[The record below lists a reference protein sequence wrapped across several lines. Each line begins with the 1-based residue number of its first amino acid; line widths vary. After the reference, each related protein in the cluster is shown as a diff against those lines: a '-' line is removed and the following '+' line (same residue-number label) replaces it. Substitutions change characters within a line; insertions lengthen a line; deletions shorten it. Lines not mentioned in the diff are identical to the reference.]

1 MTIMLRKKIKLK
13 QVTQVIELERDIKTV
28 FITIPYA
35 QETRRKIEMLNRS
48 VIDRS
53 IDLSIYLSIQI
64 APPEMESTV
73 SEVKNTLMR
82 IMD

>member
-35 QETRRKIEMLNRS
+35 QETRRKIEMLNKS

-53 IDLSIYLSIQI
+53 VDLSVYLSID
-64 APPEMESTV
+64 PNCTSRDGKYSV
-73 SEVKNTLMR
+73 
-82 IMD
+82 